1 MKSPTNPY
9 DLITERIV
17 ALLEQGTVPWRKP
30 WNVKAGMPCNLFSKK
45 PYRGVN
51 TWLLHSMRY
60 ESPFWLTY
68 RQALEL
74 GGHVRKGEKAC
85 PVVFWKRLAIED
97 EATGETERIPMARLY
112 SVFNVA
118 QCEGLIS
125 LPTEAESSTAPL
137 SKPDEIVAQMPNRP
151 EIRHGMRQAFYS
163 PGQDMVS
170 MPDRERF
177 DTEADYFGT
186 LFHEL
191 IHSTGHPSRLNRAG
205 VTEGAGFGSEPY
217 SKEELVAEMGAAFLC
232 GQAGLAE
239 QTLANS
245 AAYIQNWLTALKN
258 DRKLMVQAAAQ
269 AQKAVDFV
277 LNVKHAEM
285 KDEE

>member
-1 MKSPTNPY
+1 MTNPY

-30 WNVKAGMPCNLFSKK
+30 WNVKAGMPRNLLSKK

-51 TWLLHSMRY
+51 TWLLHSMQY

-85 PVVFWKRLAIED
+85 PVVFWKQLSIED
-97 EATGETERIPMARLY
+97 DATGETEKIPMARLY

-118 QCEGLIS
+118 QCEGIKS
-125 LPTEAESSTAPL
+125 LPAGADEHPVSL
-137 SKPDEIVAQMPNRP
+137 SKPDEIVEHMPNRP

-163 PGQDMVS
+163 PKQDTVS

-177 DTEADYFGT
+177 NIEADYFGT

-191 IHSTGHPSRLNRAG
+191 IHSTGHASRLNRSA
-205 VTEGAGFGSEPY
+205 VMNPNRFGSNPY
-217 SKEELVAEMGAAFLC
+217 SKEELVAEMGSAFLC
-232 GQAGLAE
+232 GHAGIAE
-239 QTLANS
+239 QILANS
-245 AAYIQNWLTALKN
+245 AAYIQNWLTALQN
-258 DRKLMVQAAAQ
+258 DRKLVVQAAAQ
-269 AQKAVDFV
+269 AQKAVDFM
-277 LNVKHAEM
+277 LCLKY
-285 KDEE
+285 EESPNCE